1 MTYDNNNDNNNI
13 INKLLEEK
21 KRILQRRR
29 ETPKNDIETRKE
41 INNDYMKIYM
51 KIQYHTDENKRI
63 NKCFSSNIYN
73 KNNYTDYKNYQR
85 IYQRQY
91 QARKNNN
98 IILVS

>member
-29 ETPKNDIETRKE
+29 ETPKNDIETLKE

-73 KNNYTDYKNYQR
+73 KKNYTDYKNYQR